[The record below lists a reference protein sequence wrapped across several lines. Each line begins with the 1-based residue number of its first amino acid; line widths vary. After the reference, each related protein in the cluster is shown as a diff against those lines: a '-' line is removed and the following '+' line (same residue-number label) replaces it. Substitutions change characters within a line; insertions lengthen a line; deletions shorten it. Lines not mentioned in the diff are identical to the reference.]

1 MKYGRFVKVLKEW
14 VRDIDKD
21 PKRYAAH
28 SCRRGGATGLK
39 MMGVSDSIILE
50 AGRWR
55 SESSMKLYFDWDV
68 EIRVRVEK
76 VRKAREKQQKGEEKL
91 SGGLEYEGEEVM
103 WRDEE
108 GG

>member
-1 MKYGRFVKVLKEW
+1 
-14 VRDIDKD
+14 
-21 PKRYAAH
+21 
-28 SCRRGGATGLK
+28 

-76 VRKAREKQQKGEEKL
+76 VRKAREKQQKGEGKL
-91 SGGLEYEGEEVM
+91 SGRLEYEGEEVM
-103 WRDEE
+103 LRDEE